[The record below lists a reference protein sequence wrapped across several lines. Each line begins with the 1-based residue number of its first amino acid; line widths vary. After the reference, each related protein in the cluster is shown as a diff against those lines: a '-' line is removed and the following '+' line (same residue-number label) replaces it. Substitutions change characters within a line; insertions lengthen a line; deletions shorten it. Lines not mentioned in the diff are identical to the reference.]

1 MAGPK
6 GHRAEGRWTDAVNGS
21 MGNLALEPKTAGKA
35 MYGAMHA
42 SSVVLDRE
50 VAMPRND
57 GSDGANLTMMAAT
70 VMMAVTDTTTMRQ
83 YRSET
88 AMLAGTF
95 RCDAMWIY

>member
-1 MAGPK
+1 
-6 GHRAEGRWTDAVNGS
+6 
-21 MGNLALEPKTAGKA
+21 

-70 VMMAVTDTTTMRQ
+70 VMMAVTETKTMRQ
-83 YRSET
+83 FRSE
-88 AMLAGTF
+88 MSWLELF
-95 RCDAMWIY
+95 RYSL